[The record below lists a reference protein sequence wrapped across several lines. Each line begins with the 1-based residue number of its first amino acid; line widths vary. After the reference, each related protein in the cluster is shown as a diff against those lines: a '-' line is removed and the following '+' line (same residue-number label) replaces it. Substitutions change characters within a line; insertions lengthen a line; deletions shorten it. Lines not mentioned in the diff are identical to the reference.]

1 MIQERIKFK
10 NRRNYEL
17 TGILQLPDKKPTAFI
32 LFAHC
37 FTCSKNIKALGHI
50 SDSLVKNGIGVL
62 RFDFTGLGESEG
74 EFSDTNFSSNIQ
86 DLADAA
92 AYMNENF
99 EAPSVLI
106 GHSLGGAAVLAA
118 AGEIE
123 SCRAVVTIAAPSSP
137 DHILRHISNLEE
149 IEQTGIASVNIAGR
163 AFNIKKQFLDDL
175 DKQVLSDKIKQLN
188 MPLLILHSP
197 YDGIVGI
204 DNATEIFLAAKH
216 PKSFVSLD
224 KADHLLSDPLDS
236 SNAGHLIA
244 SWIRKYITKEDTQKS
259 NNFVRLNGNQVA
271 VATDMSGFFSTI
283 NAGGHYFYAD
293 EPVSAGGTDNGPSP
307 YELLLASLGSCTNM
321 TLKMYADRKNIPL
334 EKVIT
339 RLSHEKIHAE
349 DCLECETETGWIDRI
364 EKEIELTG
372 NLTPEQEKRLFE
384 ISDRCPVH
392 RTLNSEVSIKSKLK
406 E

>member
-10 NRRNYEL
+10 NRKNYEL
-17 TGILQLPDKKPTAFI
+17 TGIIHIPDKKPTGFI
-32 LFAHC
+32 LIAHC

-74 EFSDTNFSSNIQ
+74 EFSDTNFSSNVE
-86 DLADAA
+86 DLVDAA
-92 AYMNENF
+92 LYMEDYF
-99 EAPSVLI
+99 EAPSALI

-118 AGEIE
+118 AGDIE

-137 DHILRHISNLEE
+137 DHILRHISNLDE
-149 IEQTGIASVNIAGR
+149 IEQAGTASVNIAGR
-163 AFNIKKQFLDDL
+163 AFNIKKQFLNDL

-188 MPLLILHSP
+188 MPLLVLHSP
-197 YDGIVGI
+197 YDRVVGI

-224 KADHLLSDPLDS
+224 KADHLLSDPFDS
-236 SNAGHLIA
+236 SNAGYLIA
-244 SWIRKYITKEDTQKS
+244 SWLNKYIGIENQQQSD
-259 NNFVRLNGNQVA
+259 NFVQLNGNQVA
-271 VATDMSGFFSTI
+271 VATEMTGYFSTI

-293 EPVSAGGTDNGPSP
+293 EPISIGGTDNGPSP
-307 YELLLASLGSCTNM
+307 YDLLLASLGSCINM

-334 EKVIT
+334 EKVIS

-349 DCLECETETGWIDRI
+349 DCLECEKEAGWIDRI
-364 EKEIELTG
+364 EREIELTG
-372 NLTPEQEKRLFE
+372 DLTPEQKIRLFE
-384 ISDRCPVH
+384 ISSRCPVH
-392 RTLNSEVSIKSKLK
+392 KTLNSEVLIESKLK

>member
-1 MIQERIKFK
+1 MIQERLSFK
-10 NRRNYEL
+10 NRKNFEL
-17 TGILQLPDKKPTAFI
+17 TGILQLPDKKPAAFA

-50 SDSLVKNGIGVL
+50 SDSLAKNGIGVL

-74 EFSDTNFSSNIQ
+74 EFSDTNFSSNIE
-86 DLADAA
+86 DLSDAA
-92 AYMNENF
+92 SYMKKHF

-123 SCRAVVTIAAPSSP
+123 SCRAVVTIAAPGSP
-137 DHILRHISNLEE
+137 DHILRHIGNVEE
-149 IEQTGIASVNIAGR
+149 IEKTGIGRVSIAGR
-163 AFNIKKQFLDDL
+163 EFNIKKQFIDDVE
-175 DKQVLSDKIKQLN
+175 KQSLGDKIKKLN
-188 MPLLILHSP
+188 MPLLVMHSP
-197 YDGIVGI
+197 YDNIVGI

-224 KADHLLSDPLDS
+224 NADHLLSDPKDS
-236 SNAGHLIA
+236 SNAGNLIA
-244 SWIRKYITKEDTQKS
+244 SWVRKYVATAESEHSDS
-259 NNFVRLNGNQVA
+259 FVRLDGNQVA
-271 VATDMSGFFSTI
+271 VSTDMSGFFTTI

-293 EPVSAGGTDNGPSP
+293 EPIAVGGTDNGPSP

-321 TLKMYADRKNIPL
+321 TLKMYADRKGIPL
-334 EKVIT
+334 DKVIS

-349 DCLECETETGWIDRI
+349 DCRECETEKGRIDRI

-372 NLTPEQEKRLFE
+372 DLTPEQVTRLLE
-384 ISDRCPVH
+384 ISERCPVH
-392 RTLNSEVSIKSKLK
+392 RTLNSEVSIKSKIK

>member
-10 NRRNYEL
+10 NRKNYEL
-17 TGILQLPDKKPTAFI
+17 TGIVQLPDKKPTAFI

-74 EFSDTNFSSNIQ
+74 EFSDTNFSSNIE

-92 AYMNENF
+92 SYMKEHF

-118 AGEIE
+118 AGEIQ

-137 DHILRHISNLEE
+137 DHILRHIGNVEE
-149 IEQTGIASVNIAGR
+149 IEEKGIGRVNIAGR
-163 AFNIKKQFLDDL
+163 EFNIKKQFIDDVE
-175 DKQVLSDKIKQLN
+175 KQSLSEKIKQLN

-197 YDGIVGI
+197 YDRIVGI

-224 KADHLLSDPLDS
+224 KADHLLSDPNDS
-236 SNAGHLIA
+236 ANAGYLIA
-244 SWIRKYITKEDTQKS
+244 SWVRKYITNDDPKKS
-259 NNFVRLNGNQVA
+259 DSFVRLDGNQVA
-271 VATDMSGFFSTI
+271 VSTDMSGFFSTI

-293 EPVSAGGTDNGPSP
+293 EPIAAGGTDNGPSP

-321 TLKMYADRKNIPL
+321 TLKMYADHKGIPL
-334 EKVIT
+334 EKVIS

-349 DCLECETETGWIDRI
+349 DCMDCETEKGRIDRI

-372 NLTPEQEKRLFE
+372 DLTPEQIKRLLE
-384 ISDRCPVH
+384 ISERCPVH
-392 RTLNSEVSIKSKLK
+392 RTLNSEVSIKSRLK

>member
-17 TGILQLPDKKPTAFI
+17 TGIVQLPDKKPKAFI

-92 AYMNENF
+92 SYMNENF

-244 SWIRKYITKEDTQKS
+244 SWIRKYITKDDTQKS

-339 RLSHEKIHAE
+339 RLSHEKIHAQ
-349 DCLECETETGWIDRI
+349 DCLGCETETGRIDRI

>member
-10 NRRNYEL
+10 NRKNFDL
-17 TGILQLPDKKPTAFI
+17 TGIVQLPEKKPKAFI

-37 FTCSKNIKALGHI
+37 FTCSKNIKALTHI
-50 SDSLVKNGIGVL
+50 SDALVKNGLGVL

-74 EFSDTNFSSNIQ
+74 DFSDTNFSSNIE
-86 DLADAA
+86 DLVDAA
-92 AYMNENF
+92 SYMEEHF
-99 EAPSVLI
+99 EAPSALI

-118 AGEIE
+118 AGDIK
-123 SCRAVVTIAAPSSP
+123 SCGAVITIAAPSSP
-137 DHILRHISNLEE
+137 DHILRHIENVEE
-149 IEQTGIASVNIAGR
+149 IEQSGVATVSIAGR
-163 AFNIKKQFLDDL
+163 DFNIKKQFLDDL
-175 DKQVLSDKIKQLN
+175 EKQALGEKIKKLN

-197 YDGIVGI
+197 FDMIVGI

-224 KADHLLSDPLDS
+224 NADHMLSDHNDS
-236 SNAGHLIA
+236 SNAGNLIA
-244 SWIRKYITKEDTQKS
+244 SWVGKYITS
-259 NNFVRLNGNQVA
+259 NDKQTSDSFVRLNGNQVA
-271 VATDMSGFFSTI
+271 VATEMSGFFSTI

-293 EPVSAGGTDNGPSP
+293 EPISEGGTDNGPSP

-334 EKVIT
+334 EKVIS

-349 DCLECETETGWIDRI
+349 DCLDCETEKGRIDRI

-372 NLTPEQEKRLFE
+372 DLTPAQEKRLYE
-384 ISDRCPVH
+384 ISERCPVH
-392 RTLNSEVSIKSKLK
+392 RTLNSEISIISKLK
-406 E
+406 K